1 MQVLHYPTPKNKHP
15 MDSHLTP
22 QQVARLLNVS
32 RGRIYQM
39 VQAGELMATQYRK
52 GRKITIP
59 VDAVQRFTTPSPT

>member
-1 MQVLHYPTPKNKHP
+1 

-59 VDAVQRFTTPSPT
+59 MDAVQRFTTPSPT